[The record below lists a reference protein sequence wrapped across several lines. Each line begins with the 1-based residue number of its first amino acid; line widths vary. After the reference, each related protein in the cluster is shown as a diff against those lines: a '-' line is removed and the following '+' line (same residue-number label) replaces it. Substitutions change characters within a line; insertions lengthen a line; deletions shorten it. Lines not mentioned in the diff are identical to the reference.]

1 MDVFKFAM
9 QMEKDGQA
17 FYEKMATQAENGVVK
32 SILAELAE
40 DEVKHYNIFKKLS
53 EGDFSA
59 TNELKGSMTNV
70 LANAQNIFEKLATEK
85 PEMTFSSDVKAT
97 WLEAQTIEKKSED
110 YYREK
115 AQEADSDEVK
125 GLLFLIADEEHKHW
139 SLIENVINFLDQ
151 PTQWLENA
159 EWNKLD
165 NC

>member
-1 MDVFKFAM
+1 MDVFEFAM

-17 FYEKMATQAENGVVK
+17 FYEKMAAQAENGVVK
-32 SILAELAE
+32 SILSELAE
-40 DEVKHYNIFKKLS
+40 DEVKHYNIFKKLK
-53 EGDFSA
+53 EGDLSA
-59 TNELKGSMTNV
+59 ADEMKGSTTNV
-70 LANAQNIFEKLATEK
+70 LESAKNIFQKLAAGK

-97 WLEAQTIEKKSED
+97 WLEAQKIEKKSED

-115 AQEADSDEVK
+115 AQEVDSDEVK
-125 GLLFLIADEEHKHW
+125 GVLFLIADEEHKHW
-139 SLIENVINFLDQ
+139 TLIEHVINFLDQ